1 MTVEHADLEERLA
14 KALKAAAAS
23 IPHDEPPVEWV
34 DVVRRRPPAP
44 VRRDRPHS
52 RGRVWIISAVAG
64 VIVLGAVVTVAI
76 ALAPTSHNRTTF
88 ASRLLTAAPQK
99 GSAPRSSAGDW
110 TLLGYVSDATWR
122 VNPQGPSSGSIACPN
137 STTCYVVS
145 GISTLTSDA
154 APIAGTVLNV
164 SKNSGASWAR
174 YRMPSGLGLTSPLSC
189 PTHDDLDCLA
199 GGTHGAGPALLSTSD
214 GGATWSARSLPATDG
229 SPIELSCVSMMNCAG
244 LFRIPVDPLSF
255 GERVTES
262 NVIYVGGT
270 LSARIYSTTD
280 GGQTWK
286 LAHLPTG
293 DVPQSVS
300 CALGR
305 CVVMA
310 ATPARTVTGG
320 VTRGAV
326 FTSADRGETWQEG
339 RLPQGFGVVWSGPT
353 QVDCVTFSTC
363 WATGTVAAPRAGSS
377 PPSSLI
383 SVVASSDDGG
393 LTWEVHPLPS
403 DVANPRLYSI
413 SCPRP
418 EDCWLA
424 GWSSAPTTGPRS
436 LSSVILSTPDG
447 GDTWSQEGLPVAPGT
462 LVGAISCP
470 ATNVCIGL
478 GGVNAQSGRMSVYGN
493 ATRSPSSEEA
503 SGPEGPDV
511 RTEPCSQPGIR
522 VLSDTSAA
530 RFSTD
535 FSSMARGTIG
545 KCSRAYSGM
554 SGQAQ

>member
-229 SPIELSCVSMMNCAG
+229 SPIELSCVSMMQLCGPLSDPCRPALVRGEGDRVERHLCRRHPQRKDLFDDRWRPDVEAGALADRRRSTISELCSWSVCRHGGNSGADCDRRRHERGGVHQRRSRRDLAGRQTPAG
-244 LFRIPVDPLSF
+244 LRSCL
-255 GERVTES
+255 ERTHTSRLRDVLDVLGHG
-262 NVIYVGGT
+262 NRCGA
-270 LSARIYSTTD
+270 ARRVF
-280 GGQTWK
+280 
-286 LAHLPTG
+286 A
-293 DVPQSVS
+293 PQLLDQ
-300 CALGR
+300 CC
-305 CVVMA
+305 CVVRRWRVDMGGSSA
-310 ATPARTVTGG
+310 AVRRGKSAPLFDQLPS
-320 VTRGAV
+320 TRRLLV
-326 FTSADRGETWQEG
+326 G
-339 RLPQGFGVVWSGPT
+339 RLEQRLDHRPK
-353 QVDCVTFSTC
+353 
-363 WATGTVAAPRAGSS
+363 
-377 PPSSLI
+377 
-383 SVVASSDDGG
+383 
-393 LTWEVHPLPS
+393 LTLERHPLH
-403 DVANPRLYSI
+403 
-413 SCPRP
+413 
-418 EDCWLA
+418 
-424 GWSSAPTTGPRS
+424 
-436 LSSVILSTPDG
+436 
-447 GDTWSQEGLPVAPGT
+447 
-462 LVGAISCP
+462 
-470 ATNVCIGL
+470 
-478 GGVNAQSGRMSVYGN
+478 
-493 ATRSPSSEEA
+493 
-503 SGPEGPDV
+503 
-511 RTEPCSQPGIR
+511 
-522 VLSDTSAA
+522 
-530 RFSTD
+530 
-535 FSSMARGTIG
+535 
-545 KCSRAYSGM
+545 SRRR
-554 SGQAQ
+554 